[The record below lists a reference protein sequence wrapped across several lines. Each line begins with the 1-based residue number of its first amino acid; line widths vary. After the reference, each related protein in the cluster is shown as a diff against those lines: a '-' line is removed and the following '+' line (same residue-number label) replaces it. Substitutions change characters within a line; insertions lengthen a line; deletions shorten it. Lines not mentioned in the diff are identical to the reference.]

1 MKSDLSWEFPA
12 VEVNEWCFIMKKEYG
27 LNTYH
32 LSIWHWP
39 KAGDKYVGLNFS
51 HFLCKVTKKVIY

>member
-1 MKSDLSWEFPA
+1 MKGVLMKSDLSWEFPA

-32 LSIWHWP
+32 LSI
-39 KAGDKYVGLNFS
+39 
-51 HFLCKVTKKVIY
+51 